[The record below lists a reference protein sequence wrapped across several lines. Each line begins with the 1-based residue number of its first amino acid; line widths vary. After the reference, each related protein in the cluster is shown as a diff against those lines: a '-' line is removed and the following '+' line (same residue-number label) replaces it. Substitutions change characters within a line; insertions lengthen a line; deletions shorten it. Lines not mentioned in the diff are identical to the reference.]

1 MPGTSV
7 IDDIELIIEDIRGSG
22 GGKPPSRRDDGDDGN
37 DGGNTG
43 GERKPEPHR
52 ASPKKYST
60 AIALAMLS
68 ILMFFMVLTA
78 AFVVLRF
85 NNLHTWLAIR
95 LPRILWVNTAV
106 LLASSATLELAR
118 RRLQV
123 DRLRGFKQMWALTT
137 ILGIV
142 FLAGQVIAWR
152 HLAAEGVYMTS
163 RLSSSF
169 FYVFTALHAVHL
181 LGGVCAL
188 FYVGLR
194 NFEAARVSRFVAA
207 EVTSYYW
214 HFMDGLW
221 LFLLA
226 LLYFGQ

>member
-7 IDDIELIIEDIRGSG
+7 IDDIELIIEDIRGG
-22 GGKPPSRRDDGDDGN
+22 GGKPPSRRDDGDGGG

-43 GERKPEPHR
+43 GGKPEPR
-52 ASPKKYST
+52 RSSPKKYST

-78 AFVVLRF
+78 AFVVLRI

-95 LPRILWVNTAV
+95 LPWILWVNTAV

-118 RRLQV
+118 RKLQV
-123 DRLRGFKQMWALTT
+123 NSLRDFKQMWALTT
-137 ILGIV
+137 ILGMI
-142 FLAGQVIAWR
+142 FLSGQVIAWR

-169 FYVFTALHAVHL
+169 FYVFTALHAAHL
-181 LGGVCAL
+181 FGGICAL
-188 FYVGLR
+188 LYVGLR
-194 NFEAARVSRFVAA
+194 NFEAAHVSRWVAA